1 MGKAMNPADLAIP
14 ILNSLGRRTTVL
26 PGFLSKLLAYAL
38 ATLPR
43 WARVRVM
50 GMVMKGM
57 N

>member
-1 MGKAMNPADLAIP
+1 MGKAMNPADIAMS
-14 ILNSLGRRTTVL
+14 ILHSPGRRTTIL
-26 PGFLSKLLAYAL
+26 PGFLSKLFAYSL